1 MKVKISGI
9 QSKIIF
15 WVGSGGVGLS
25 FIWNHI
31 VMPMMIGQT
40 PSIRYGPTTGPSVIG
55 SHGISPNR
63 LKIVVG
69 SGAERSL
76 IQP

>member
-1 MKVKISGI
+1 MHEARREARDMKVKISGI

-40 PSIRYGPTTGPSVIG
+40 PSMR
-55 SHGISPNR
+55 
-63 LKIVVG
+63 
-69 SGAERSL
+69 
-76 IQP
+76 

>member
-31 VMPMMIGQT
+31 VMPMMIGQM
-40 PSIRYGPTTGPSVIG
+40 PSAR
-55 SHGISPNR
+55 
-63 LKIVVG
+63 
-69 SGAERSL
+69 
-76 IQP
+76 

>member
-15 WVGSGGVGLS
+15 WVGSGGVGFS

-40 PSIRYGPTTGPSVIG
+40 PSAR
-55 SHGISPNR
+55 
-63 LKIVVG
+63 
-69 SGAERSL
+69 
-76 IQP
+76 